1 MAPLRLQH
9 RIVVPF
15 VIVGLAATAAAGS
28 ITWFV
33 TSRALEGRVRSQLAS
48 GAAAVARGDLA
59 SNPAIVQMLQEIVGA
74 AIITMDADGRVIASS
89 SEGRRAEILAAAK
102 RAVLEGGPGGPDAA
116 VTSMDCGAPCLV
128 AYRAVEGRP
137 GITVALVAEA
147 SELTAATRSVA
158 RGILAAALLGV
169 VLMVFVSQA
178 VVRRVMAPLD
188 ALVRFVRD
196 PSALDMSRRAE
207 VAADETGAVAGALNE
222 MLDRLAQAQRALVR
236 SEKLALAGLMAARV
250 AHDVRNPL
258 SSIKMQTQLLH
269 GRLDGDHEDRA
280 LLAAVLRDIGQV
292 ESVVQDLLALASPGV
307 LNLRPNSIG
316 EVIRQVLGQMGPQFA
331 HRKITTAVNVARDLP
346 ALLLDP
352 GRFKQALVNVVVN
365 ASDAMPT
372 GGVLTIEVN
381 VKDNE
386 VTVTVADD
394 GTGVDPAVADRVF
407 DAFVTT
413 KTDGVGLGLVNA
425 RAVVEGHGG
434 RIRLEPRYP
443 RGTCVFISL
452 PVPAVAPAPGFEA
465 GSVRG

>member
-1 MAPLRLQH
+1 MALLRLQH

-74 AIITMDADGRVIASS
+74 AIITMDADGRVTVSS
-89 SEGRRAEILAAAK
+89 SEGRRPEILAAAK
-102 RAVLEGGPGGPDAA
+102 SAVLEAKSRGTGAA
-116 VTSMDCGAPCLV
+116 VVSRDCGVPCLV
-128 AYRAVEGRP
+128 AYRAVEGRA
-137 GITVALVAEA
+137 GTTVALVSEA

-196 PSALDMSRRAE
+196 PSALDMSRRAD
-207 VAADETGAVAGALNE
+207 VAGDETGAVARALNE
-222 MLDRLAQAQRALVR
+222 MLDRLAQAQKALVR

-269 GRLDGDHEDRA
+269 GRLDGDDEDRA

-292 ESVVQDLLALASPGV
+292 ESVIQDLLALASPGV
-307 LNLRPNSIG
+307 LKLEPRSIV
-316 EVIRQVLGQMGPQFA
+316 EVIRQVLAQMGPQFA
-331 HRKITTAVNVARDLP
+331 HRKITTDVSFARDLP
-346 ALLLDP
+346 ALLLDT
-352 GRFKQALVNVVVN
+352 GRFKQALLNVIVN

-381 VKDNE
+381 VME
-386 VTVTVADD
+386 GETTVVIGDD
-394 GTGVDPAVADRVF
+394 GIGVDPAVVDRVF

-413 KTDGVGLGLVNA
+413 KPDGVGLGLVNA
-425 RAVVEGHGG
+425 RAVIEGHGG
-434 RIRLEPRYP
+434 HIRLEPRQP
-443 RGTCVFISL
+443 RGTCVIISL
-452 PVPAVAPAPGFEA
+452 PVPPSADPAGT
-465 GSVRG
+465 VRG